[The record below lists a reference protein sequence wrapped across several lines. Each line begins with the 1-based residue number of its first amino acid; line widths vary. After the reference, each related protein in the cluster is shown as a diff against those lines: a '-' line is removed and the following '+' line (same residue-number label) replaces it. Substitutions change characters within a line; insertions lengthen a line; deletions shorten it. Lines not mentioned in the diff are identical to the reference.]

1 MKNRNKELFS
11 SLEETKLRY
20 RKTRTALLAL
30 RGQIS
35 RDKKPQEPLKTRP
48 LAASRPLPAVD
59 RPAVS
64 DGKNNSRAATQLHAE
79 MKRKVMIVSYTV

>member
-35 RDKKPQEPLKTRP
+35 RDKKQQQEPP
-48 LAASRPLPAVD
+48 ASRPPA
-59 RPAVS
+59 AS
-64 DGKNNSRAATQLHAE
+64 MSGDGRNTGRVTQLHAE
-79 MKRKVMIVSYTV
+79 MKRKVML